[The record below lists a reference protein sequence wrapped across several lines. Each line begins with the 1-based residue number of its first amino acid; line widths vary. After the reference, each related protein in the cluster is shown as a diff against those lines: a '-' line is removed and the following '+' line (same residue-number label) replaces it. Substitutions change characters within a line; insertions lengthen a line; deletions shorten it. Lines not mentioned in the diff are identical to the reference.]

1 MSTMGRE
8 EREQGHNEGKKV
20 REGGREEG
28 RKEGRK
34 KSNTRYRAGP
44 DRTETT

>member
-1 MSTMGRE
+1 MGRE
-8 EREQGHNEGKKV
+8 ARERERTGTDEGKQV
-20 REGGREEG
+20 REGE
-28 RKEGRK
+28 RKEGRQ